1 VRVQS
6 ECVAAPTSWTR
17 RFARKRV
24 GGAAASSRSAPH
36 AIAATRIVRR
46 CVARP
51 PAGDRS
57 APLAADIVPVL
68 KAALIIGIINA
79 HIARA

>member
-1 VRVQS
+1 MR
-6 ECVAAPTSWTR
+6 
-17 RFARKRV
+17 
-24 GGAAASSRSAPH
+24 
-36 AIAATRIVRR
+36 IARR

-68 KAALIIGIINA
+68 KAASIIGIINA
-79 HIARA
+79 PIARA